1 MSKPKPA
8 KLGEIDKHENK
19 LEVWIQEYNGHTY
32 LDARERYLCRKTKE
46 WKPTKKGI
54 TLTSADE
61 AEKKSV
67 HRVTT
72 NHGLHLPWIVKR

>member
-32 LDARERYLCRKTKE
+32 LDARERYLCRETKE

-61 AEKKSV
+61 AKKVISLLKEGVSKLGWEK
-67 HRVTT
+67 
-72 NHGLHLPWIVKR
+72 